1 MIFANQKERIPF
13 RFHDFHKSFLL
24 CGIRFSNVST
34 VANQSSDKPWKQ
46 YIFPYIQ
53 DKYNKLGTDLYGWMV
68 KGYRDWDEVYSQADT
83 IPIVAIARENSSH
96 TGGEIYRCSTLRE
109 YSSQRALVTT
119 QSYIDR
125 TTYDEF
131 TPYGA
136 VCGNLGY
143 GWYWD
148 GNHAANCDIQ
158 PVFSPNIS
166 KFQVNIG
173 QGNPKV
179 LIRQWAIFGTH
190 VKQGLT
196 IINPRI
202 LLREDDGSNFIYHNG
217 ISEYLTSGTLV
228 KTPTISKSTNIG
240 TDGVYNYSLVYTEW
254 TYDGHSYLFT
264 FPEYSWLQ
272 NYDTRVC
279 LCDVNTAIEVYK
291 GA

>member
-13 RFHDFHKSFLL
+13 RYHRFHKFYYLG
-24 CGIRFSNVST
+24 GIRFSNVST

-68 KGYRDWDEVYSQADT
+68 KGYRDWDEVDSQSDT
-83 IPIVAIARENSSH
+83 MPIVAFARENSSH
-96 TGGEIYRCSTLRE
+96 SIEFYRCSLLRK
-109 YSSQRALVTT
+109 YSSQRTLVTT
-119 QSYIDR
+119 QSYFDQ
-125 TTYDEF
+125 TTYNDK

-136 VCGNLGY
+136 LCGNLGY

-158 PVFSPNIS
+158 PVFSPSIS

-179 LIRQWAIFGTH
+179 LIRQWAIFRTP
-190 VKQGLT
+190 VEQGLT

-202 LLREDDGSNFIYHNG
+202 LLREDDGSSFIYHNG
-217 ISEYLTSGTLV
+217 IDEYLTSGTLV
-228 KTPTISKSTNIG
+228 KTPTISKSTDIG
-240 TDGVYNYSLVYTEW
+240 TYGVYNYSLVYTEW

-272 NYDTRVC
+272 NYDTLVY

>member
-1 MIFANQKERIPF
+1 MIFANEKERFPF
-13 RFHDFHKSFLL
+13 RYHRFSKTGSIS
-24 CGIRFSNVST
+24 GIRFSNVNT
-34 VANQSSDKPWKQ
+34 VANQSSDKPWKR

-53 DKYNKLGTDLYGWMV
+53 DKYTKLGTDLYGWMV
-68 KGYRDWDEVYSQADT
+68 KGYMDWDEVGRGTD
-83 IPIVAIARENSSH
+83 INPIVAVARENSNH
-96 TGGEIYRCSTLRE
+96 TGGEHYRCSRLSE
-109 YSSQRALVTT
+109 YSSQRTLVTT
-119 QSYIDR
+119 QAW
-125 TTYDEF
+125 YDPTEYGIE

-136 VCGNLGY
+136 MCGNLGY

-158 PVFSPNIS
+158 PDFSPNIS
-166 KFQVNIG
+166 MFRVNIG

-179 LIRQWAIFGTH
+179 LIRQWAIFGTPIG
-190 VKQGLT
+190 QGLT

-202 LLREDDGSNFIYHNG
+202 LIREDGGSRFIRHYG
-217 ISEYLTSGTLV
+217 TEEYLTTGTLV
-228 KTPTISKSTNIG
+228 KTPTTSKSINMG

-272 NYDTRVC
+272 NYDTTAY
-279 LCDVNTAIEVYK
+279 LCDVSTAIEVYK